1 MASGS
6 VSPFNPEAT
15 VSIAATTT
23 SATAAIPGTGPT
35 LLVFNSTAATAF
47 LRLGTGTLT
56 ARVTDFPVPSG
67 AQMLLSVSPTVT
79 AAAVILSSGSGTVYV
94 SRGTGSAL

>member
-6 VSPFNPEAT
+6 VSPFSPEAT

-23 SATAAIPGTGPT
+23 SATAIPGTGPT
-35 LLVFNSTAATAF
+35 LLVYNASAAIGF

-56 ARVTDFPVPSG
+56 ALATDLPVPSG

-79 AAAVILSSGSGTVYV
+79 AAAVILSSGSGTIYV